1 MGTLGAGNGGRLF
14 LEFST
19 KSWPEGTVSWFTEGK
34 AGWCGS
40 LDWLG
45 GDGDK
50 VVNCFTMGENA
61 EFMDSLPNEAAVLAH
76 AVSDLDAMYPGTPFS
91 DTFVGGS
98 WHNGLDEEFLK
109 GVYSFPGIGSYP
121 TDGSPSAREVLA
133 QQVGTNLYFAGE
145 ATHNRH
151 AATVA
156 GALDTGLRAAGEIDA
171 DHDPQ

>member
-1 MGTLGAGNGGRLF
+1 MEQKLWEIVPRR
-14 LEFST
+14 
-19 KSWPEGTVSWFTEGK
+19 
-34 AGWCGS
+34 
-40 LDWLG
+40 
-45 GDGDK
+45 
-50 VVNCFTMGENA
+50 
-61 EFMDSLPNEAAVLAH
+61 
-76 AVSDLDAMYPGTPFS
+76 
-91 DTFVGGS
+91 
-98 WHNGLDEEFLK
+98 EFLK